1 MAMTEYTLRN
11 IIEQRLE
18 KFFDAGL
25 FTRTFRDEG
34 DLYIEIEDTDY
45 TLLET
50 FNLSDLAKD
59 IAQEIAER

>member
-45 TLLET
+45 TLSKPSI
-50 FNLSDLAKD
+50 SDLARD

>member
-1 MAMTEYTLRN
+1 MALTEYTLRN
-11 IIEQRLE
+11 VIEQRLE

-25 FTRTFRDEG
+25 FTRTYRDAG